1 MFALVDCNNFYV
13 SCERLFRPELRGR
26 PVVVLSNNDG
36 CAVSRSNEAKALGIK
51 MGEPY
56 FKLRDLVAREG
67 LIACSSNYALYAD
80 LSSRVMRT
88 VASMTPRIE
97 VYSIDEAFADLQGV
111 QGDLEQLGRE
121 IRARVLRDVGIPVGV
136 GIAPTKTLSKLAN
149 WAAKKWPA
157 TGGVVD
163 LRDPARQRRL
173 LALAEVGQVWGV
185 GRQISAHL
193 AEMGVTT
200 AAQLSQFD
208 LKTLRR
214 RFNVNVERTAR
225 ELAGERCFELGESP
239 EPKKMIACTRSF
251 GERKFTLQELQE
263 AVTGYVTR
271 AAEKLRVQQ
280 QFCQALQVF
289 VRTSPFDERGEHYSR
304 SVLVQL
310 PYPTSDTRDL
320 VACALEGLAGI
331 YRHGPAYAK
340 AGVILMDFVQPG
352 RYTPDLFAPAP
363 RPGSDRLMAVMDAIN
378 AKQGRG
384 TIRLA
389 RLAADQG
396 FSMKR
401 ERLSPKFTTAWG
413 ELLQVRC
420 D

>member
-1 MFALVDCNNFYV
+1 MFALVDCKNFYV
-13 SCERLFRPELRGR
+13 SCEQLFRPELRGK

-67 LIACSSNYALYAD
+67 LITCSSNYALYAD

-88 VASMTPRIE
+88 LRTMAPRVE
-97 VYSIDEAFADLQGV
+97 TYSIDEAFLDLQGF
-111 QGDLEQLGRE
+111 QGDLDQLGRE
-121 IRARVLRDVGIPVGV
+121 IRAKVLREVGIPVGV
-136 GIAPTKTLSKLAN
+136 GIAPTKTLSKLAS
-149 WAAKKWPA
+149 WASKKWPA

-163 LRDPARQRRL
+163 LRALARQKRL
-173 LALAEVGQVWGV
+173 LALADVAEIWGV
-185 GRQISAHL
+185 GRRTSAHL

-214 RFNVNVERTAR
+214 RFNVNLERTAR
-225 ELAGERCFELGESP
+225 ELAGEPCFALDDGP
-239 EPKKMIACTRSF
+239 EAKQMIACTRSF
-251 GERKFTLQELQE
+251 GERKFTLEELQL
-263 AVTGYVTR
+263 AVTGYATR
-271 AAEKLRVQQ
+271 AAEKLRVQRHL
-280 QFCQALQVF
+280 CQVLQVF

-304 SVLVQL
+304 STIVQL
-310 PYPTSDTRDL
+310 PYPSSDTRDL
-320 VACALEGLAGI
+320 VAGALEGLAGI

-340 AGVILMDFVQPG
+340 AGVVLMDFVQPG
-352 RYTPDLFAPAP
+352 RFTPDLFAPAP
-363 RPGSDRLMAVMDAIN
+363 RPGSERVMAVMDAIN

-384 TIRLA
+384 AIRPA

-401 ERLSPKFTTAWG
+401 ERLSHRYTTSWS

-420 D
+420 